1 MGITVREAMRLSP
14 ISRFGLLTG
23 EVGLE
28 NVIERATVLEAPD
41 SVYWFKANDFIM
53 TTAYVFKDKRQDFVD
68 LIPVLAS
75 RGVAAIAVKKNRF
88 LQTMPD
94 GFVPTS
100 IEYNIPVFIM
110 PDDCAYTDAFMPL
123 YQELF
128 YRRHL
133 SDKQP
138 LRGAFCQAVAN
149 RGDGFQLID
158 LLAKFVGLPIL
169 FFDASG
175 RLGYVSRN
183 AKFKIQLGTELGHL
197 RELLKGYHFHP
208 FPLIGDGG
216 QRSLVV
222 LSGQAALPS
231 RTEAV
236 VSDALV
242 ALTMQLIH
250 DEQQRELSENDLI
263 YSFLT
268 QEHADE
274 KETLKAMLRCGL
286 DYTQKYHC
294 LIVALDNLQ
303 EGGGLIPQAN
313 LFQVNA
319 DLARILAYWAKEKDA
334 QAKVIAT
341 SDDVIVLLPVRKA
354 RLPRREVQGIV
365 GEIMDVV
372 RKELI
377 NYSVS
382 IGISSTVNELAHS
395 QASYAEAVK
404 ALKIGTRV
412 SGRGSVTF
420 FEDLGIF
427 RVLFELG
434 DPARLEE
441 LCRNSVGQLIGYDRN
456 NNTEFF
462 RTLEVFC
469 RENFNLKETA
479 RQLNLHY
486 NSLQYRLKKISEIT
500 GLDLDSSEGIFN
512 LMVGLKANKLLHG
525 GAPQEER
532 ADFGHGK
539 QAGDI

>member
-1 MGITVREAMRLSP
+1 MRLSP

-23 EVGLE
+23 EVGLD
-28 NVIERATVLEAPD
+28 NIIERATVLEAPD

-158 LLAKFVGLPIL
+158 LLAKFIGLPIL

-175 RLGYVSRN
+175 RLGCVSRN
-183 AKFKIQLGTELGHL
+183 ARFKIQLGTELSHL
-197 RELLKGYHFHP
+197 RELLKGYQFHP

-216 QRSLVV
+216 QRTLVV
-222 LSGQAALPS
+222 LSGQAALPA
-231 RTEAV
+231 RTEAIV
-236 VSDALV
+236 TDSLV
-242 ALTMQLIH
+242 ALTMQVIH

-263 YSFLT
+263 YSLLT
-268 QEHADE
+268 QEKADE
-274 KETLKAMLRCGL
+274 RDTLKAMLRCGL
-286 DYTQKYHC
+286 DYTQKYLC

-303 EGGGLIPQAN
+303 EGSELVPQAN
-313 LFQVNA
+313 LFQVND
-319 DLARILAYWAKEKDA
+319 DLARSLAYWAKERDA
-334 QAKVIAT
+334 LAKVIPT
-341 SDDVIVLLPVRKA
+341 SDDVIVLLPVHKA
-354 RLPRREVQGIV
+354 RLSRREIQGIV
-365 GEIMDVV
+365 GEIMDVG

-382 IGISSTVNELAHS
+382 IGISPTVKELVHS
-395 QASYAEAVK
+395 QESYFEASK

-420 FEDLGIF
+420 FEDLGLF
-427 RVLFELG
+427 RVLSELG
-434 DPARLEE
+434 DNARLEE
-441 LCRNSVGQLIGYDRN
+441 LCRNSIGQLVSYDRN

-462 RTLEVFC
+462 RTLEIFC

-479 RQLNLHY
+479 RQLSLHY

-512 LMVGLKANKLLHG
+512 LMVGLKANRLLRG
-525 GAPQEER
+525 GAPKEQR

>member
-1 MGITVREAMRLSP
+1 MGITVREAMHLSP

-23 EVGLE
+23 DVGLD
-28 NVIERATVLEAPD
+28 NIIERATVLEAPD
-41 SVYWFKANDFIM
+41 SVYWFKANDFIL
-53 TTAYVFKDKRQDFVD
+53 TTAFCFKDKRQEFVD
-68 LIPVLAS
+68 LIPVFAS

-94 GFVPTS
+94 GFVSRS

-128 YRRHL
+128 HRKHL
-133 SDKQP
+133 NERQP
-138 LRGAFCQAVAN
+138 LHGAFCHAVAN
-149 RGDGFQLID
+149 HGTGFQLIE
-158 LLAKFVGLPIL
+158 LLAKFIGLPVL
-169 FFDASG
+169 FFDAGG

-183 AKFKIQLGTELGHL
+183 ARFKIQLGTELGCL
-197 RELLKGYHFHP
+197 KDLLKGYHFHP
-208 FPLIGDGG
+208 FPLIGEGG
-216 QRSLVV
+216 PGSIVV

-236 VSDALV
+236 VADSLV
-242 ALTMQLIH
+242 ALTMQTIH
-250 DEQQRELSENDLI
+250 DEQQKEMSENDLI
-263 YSFLT
+263 YSLLT
-268 QEHADE
+268 EEGVDE
-274 KETLKAMLRCGL
+274 KDTLKAMLRCGL
-286 DYTQKYHC
+286 DYTQKYLC

-303 EGGGLIPQAN
+303 EGSGLTPQAN

-334 QAKVIAT
+334 LSKVILT
-341 SDDVIVLLPVRKA
+341 SDDVIVLLPVHKNK
-354 RLPRREVQGIV
+354 LPRKEIQGV
-365 GEIMDVV
+365 VCEIMDVG

-382 IGISSTVNELAHS
+382 IGISSTVKELVHS
-395 QASYAEAVK
+395 QASYFEASK
-404 ALKIGTRV
+404 ALKIGTQV

-427 RVLFELG
+427 RVLSELG
-434 DPARLEE
+434 DRSQLEE
-441 LCRNSVGQLIGYDRN
+441 LCQNSIGQLINYDKN
-456 NNTEFF
+456 NNTEFY
-462 RTLEVFC
+462 RTLEMFC
-469 RENFNLKETA
+469 KENFNLKETS
-479 RQLNLHY
+479 RQLSLHY

-525 GAPQEER
+525 GAPKE
-532 ADFGHGK
+532 
-539 QAGDI
+539 